1 LKKNKIL
8 LPILIVFALFLSSCE
23 SSLNNTFTFRNLSAG
38 KLLINFRASVVEVP
52 VDKTVTI
59 KDVPKGT
66 YSFSTTYEVPAGVIS
81 STVQG
86 DASGNVTFKQNT
98 KVLVLYSS
106 TLSEDSTYTLYAA
119 LTSSEDLSTDENPTG
134 P

>member
-8 LPILIVFALFLSSCE
+8 LPVLIVFALFLSSCE

-38 KLLINFRASVVEVP
+38 KLLINFRAGIVEVP

-66 YSFSTTYEVPAGVIS
+66 FTFSTTYEVPPGTVS
-81 STVQG
+81 STVLG
-86 DASGNVTFKQNT
+86 DASGSVTFKQST
-98 KVLVLYSS
+98 RVLVLYSS
-106 TLSEDSTYTLYAA
+106 TFSDSAYTLYAS
-119 LTSSEDLSTDENPTG
+119 LTSSDDLSTDENPTG